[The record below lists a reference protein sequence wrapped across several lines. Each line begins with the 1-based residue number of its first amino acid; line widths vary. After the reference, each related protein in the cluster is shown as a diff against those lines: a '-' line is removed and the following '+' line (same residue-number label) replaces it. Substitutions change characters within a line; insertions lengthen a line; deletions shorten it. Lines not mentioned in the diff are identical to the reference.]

1 MDFTTIMSNMEF
13 VKIMKC
19 ESVEVDEMMAA
30 IRYGSAK
37 SSLEQVIRVMVEVQ
51 SDELCTKYMD
61 EMVQVIRE
69 EGLAVE

>member
-37 SSLEQVIRVMVEVQ
+37 SSLEQGIRVMVEVQ

-69 EGLAVE
+69 KGLAVE